1 MSAHREIVELVGRT
15 ELYTRSLWIAFSE
28 KLITTGYLQV
38 DCYFKHYSQK
48 ERKKL
53 LRELDNPIL
62 ASLLLKSVSDEQ
74 SFLTT
79 LHQISIIDLDRSV
92 IDNISGECGKTIVS
106 WLLYCNKQKYL
117 KEIRLELIGK
127 FLDEHSEYELIDE
140 RYIVHRDIECHIID
154 GIDKYMKAILS
165 LKPTGKMFYRGQTSL
180 NYWIIPSVFR
190 EENHR
195 LHEAQ
200 LYQELIVR
208 CPSSFEHCKSHLD
221 YLVQMQHYGLPTRL
235 LDITT
240 NPLVA
245 LYFAACESDGSKD
258 GEVILF
264 DISEEYLKYERSDTV
279 SILSCLPLFSFAE
292 QQRLLKLSR
301 NIELDDFN
309 QDESVLRLLH
319 EIKTDKPAFVNR
331 INPSDICKNLVVTP
345 SMKNSRIAKQSGAF
359 VVCGLSDD
367 INEASLELFRYRSLK
382 GKKLLL
388 IIQNKQHIL
397 NELRTLDVHR
407 ATLFPEIDSVASY
420 LKKECIY

>member
-15 ELYTRSLWIAFSE
+15 ELFTRSLWIAFSE

-48 ERKKL
+48 ERKQL
-53 LRELDNPIL
+53 LKELDNPIL

-74 SFLTT
+74 SFLTI
-79 LHQISIIDLDRSV
+79 LNQIAIIDLDRSV
-92 IDNISGECGKTIVS
+92 IDNISEECGKTIVS

-117 KEIRLELIGK
+117 KEIRLELLSR
-127 FLDEHSEYELIDE
+127 FLDEHSEYELIND
-140 RYIVHRDIECHIID
+140 RYIVHRDIECQIID

-292 QQRLLKLSR
+292 QQRLLELSR
-301 NIELDDFN
+301 NNELDDFN
-309 QDESVLRLLH
+309 KDESVLRLLH

-331 INPSDICKNLVVTP
+331 INPNDICKNLVVTP

-359 VVCGLSDD
+359 IVCGLSDD
-367 INEASLELFRYRSLK
+367 INEASLESFRYRPLK

-420 LKKECIY
+420 LKKEWIY